1 MIKLSFEFDYSS
13 YVRNIKESDLILD
26 EIEDTW
32 IYRFYNSMY
41 DFEVSGDVEDGTI
54 TDNNL
59 EVSVSLNGD
68 KIGEGYFA
76 SINL

>member
-32 IYRFYNSMY
+32 IYRFYDSMY
-41 DFEVSGDVEDGTI
+41 YFEVSGDVENGKI

-59 EVSVSLNGD
+59 EVSASLNGD
-68 KIGEGYFA
+68 KIGKGSFA

>member
-1 MIKLSFEFDYSS
+1 MLKLSFEFDYSS

-32 IYRFYNSMY
+32 IYRFYDSMY
-41 DFEVSGDVEDGTI
+41 DFEVSGDVENGKI

-59 EVSVSLNGD
+59 DVSVSLNGD
-68 KIGEGYFA
+68 KIGKGSFA

>member
-1 MIKLSFEFDYSS
+1 MLKLNFEFDYSS

-32 IYRFYNSMY
+32 IYRFYDSMY
-41 DFEVSGDVEDGTI
+41 DFEVSGDVENGKI

-59 EVSVSLNGD
+59 DVSVSLNGD
-68 KIGEGYFA
+68 KIGKGSFA